1 MQNKHF
7 NIDIK
12 MAGKR
17 IKALFMST
25 VLLIGTF
32 SMLLLTGCSSDTGY
46 DDDRISIVCTTFPQ
60 YDWLSQ
66 IIGDNSDKFR
76 LTLLINGGVDLHSY
90 QPSAKDM
97 TKISS
102 ADVFV
107 YVGGESDAWVLDA
120 VRETKN
126 NDMIKVNM
134 MELISDRTKEEE
146 VIEGMQESRFQFR
159 HTHTHSHSADD
170 HSDDHADEHSDD
182 HTADDNADE
191 YTAGDHSGD
200 HSEDNHADDHS
211 LEAGHSHTDEDIEY
225 DEHIWLSLKNAETF
239 CNYITDKL
247 SEIDAENAEIYKQN
261 NHSYVEKLSALDE
274 KYQRE
279 ISSSKR
285 DVLLFADRFPFR
297 YMTDDYSLTCYA
309 AFPGCSAETQ
319 ASFETITFLAGKINE
334 LGLTSVI
341 TIDGSDSKIANT
353 VINETQPKHL
363 NILTLDI
370 ENGFTYLSVMENNL
384 ENINTA
390 LN

>member
-1 MQNKHF
+1 MKNRIFGLVMASVLTVSAFCGCGASRTAAGSDQKGGSVPQNAA
-7 NIDIK
+7 N
-12 MAGKR
+12 A
-17 IKALFMST
+17 AA
-25 VLLIGTF
+25 
-32 SMLLLTGCSSDTGY
+32 Y
-46 DDDRISIVCTTFPQ
+46 SIVCTTFPQ
-60 YDWLSQ
+60 YDWIRN
-66 IIGDNSDKFR
+66 IIGDDSDKFQ
-76 LTLLINGGVDLHSY
+76 LTMLLDQGTDLHSY
-90 QPSAKDM
+90 QPTAEDIAKIADADM
-97 TKISS
+97 
-102 ADVFV
+102 FV
-107 YVGGESDAWVLDA
+107 YVGGESDQWAQDALTEASNKDIIAVNLLEVLGDS
-120 VRETKN
+120 V
-126 NDMIKVNM
+126 
-134 MELISDRTKEEE
+134 KEEE
-146 VIEGMQESRFQFR
+146 ILEGMEHEDEEESEP
-159 HTHTHSHSADD
+159 
-170 HSDDHADEHSDD
+170 DEHV
-182 HTADDNADE
+182 
-191 YTAGDHSGD
+191 
-200 HSEDNHADDHS
+200 
-211 LEAGHSHTDEDIEY
+211 
-225 DEHIWLSLKNAETF
+225 WLSLKNAETF

-261 NHSYVEKLSALDE
+261 NNSYVEKLSSLDE

-363 NILTLDI
+363 NILTLDSMQSITSKDI

-384 ENINTA
+384 ENIKTA